1 MPNVKIS
8 VEEQL
13 SDFRSA
19 QVAYKVTI
27 QNSGQAPIRLL
38 AIHPRVP
45 MGGKLVE
52 ITDSSLEEASEQRA
66 ELLEELNKLLKQF
79 LWVESETFRQ
89 AWVQKQQETFKD
101 LFSFSGTAKV
111 YYHILKSGPKEWHSR
126 MQREFDVFYY
136 KIRSVTDAEESITRW
151 ISKADP
157 SSAITS
163 LFCAKTE
170 QLGSIESAM
179 NESDKSSLATIEP
192 ESEFIST
199 YVLKFNR
206 ASFDPLKYQISFEAS
221 YTESE
226 NAKPKVTSVGTS
238 VQISPYPWSLSCV
251 AVLAALLGTLV
262 DISLDSKGLQLEAVF
277 SLISSSAM
285 SFLSSTVLALVIFNV
300 YEHTSLA
307 GNIRL
312 PISWRSALLIGV
324 LCGVAQENILNA
336 LKALVGT

>member
-1 MPNVKIS
+1 MPNVRIS
-8 VEEQL
+8 IEEQL
-13 SDFRSA
+13 SDLRSD

-27 QNSGQAPIRLL
+27 QNSGHTSIRLL

-45 MGGKLVE
+45 MGGELVE

-79 LWVESETFRQ
+79 LWVESDAFRQ
-89 AWVQKQQETFKD
+89 AWVQRQQEAFKD
-101 LFSFSGTAKV
+101 VMSFSGIAKV
-111 YYHILKSGPKEWHSR
+111 YYHMLKSGPKEWQSR
-126 MQREFDVFYY
+126 MQREFDVFQY

-151 ISKADP
+151 ISKADQ
-157 SSAITS
+157 SSAISS
-163 LFCAKTE
+163 LFAAKTE
-170 QLGSIESAM
+170 QLGAIESAM

-226 NAKPKVTSVGTS
+226 SSKPKVTSVGTS

-262 DISLDSKGLQLEAVF
+262 NISLDSQGLKPDAILNLVA
-277 SLISSSAM
+277 SSAM
-285 SFLSSTVLALVIFNV
+285 SFVSSTVLALVIFNV

-312 PISWRSALLIGV
+312 PVSWRSALLIGA

-336 LKALVGT
+336 LKALVGA